1 MTEAQL
7 QRVVAKVLDASG
19 LLWYHG
25 PNEGK
30 RNPRTGAALKAAGM
44 KAGFP
49 DVVVFEPYA
58 VTVEVP
64 LMKSRGFSID
74 SLLKGAS
81 TVTESRVCC
90 GLAIELKVGRNKPTA
105 SQLQWDNDLRVRGW
119 RVEVCYTLDEVLDVL
134 RECYPH
140 KFQQ

>member
-7 QRVVAKVLDASG
+7 QRAVAKVLDASC

-49 DVVVFEPYA
+49 DVMIFDYPMKGPVFA
-58 VTVEVP
+58 
-64 LMKSRGFSID
+64 K
-74 SLLKGAS
+74 
-81 TVTESRVCC
+81 

-105 SQLQWDNDLRVRGW
+105 SQLQWHNDLRVRGW

-140 KFQQ
+140 KFPK

>member
-1 MTEAQL
+1 MTEAQF
-7 QRVVAKVLDASG
+7 QRAVAKLLDASG

-49 DVVVFEPYA
+49 DCVIFDPPQYDACAE
-58 VTVEVP
+58 
-64 LMKSRGFSID
+64 
-74 SLLKGAS
+74 LLKGFKGKP
-81 TVTESRVCC
+81 R

-105 SQLQWDNDLRVRGW
+105 AQLEWHDKLRARGW
-119 RVEVCYTLDEVLDVL
+119 RVEVCRTMDDVMDLL
-134 RECYPH
+134 RECYPMR
-140 KFQQ
+140 FA

>member
-7 QRVVAKVLDASG
+7 QRAVAKVLDASG

-49 DVVVFEPYA
+49 DVVVFDLVEPNDGY
-58 VTVEVP
+58 VEY
-64 LMKSRGFSID
+64 S
-74 SLLKGAS
+74 
-81 TVTESRVCC
+81 

-105 SQLQWDNDLRVRGW
+105 SQIDWHNDLRDRGW

-140 KFQQ
+140 KFPQ

>member
-7 QRVVAKVLDASG
+7 QRAVAKVLDASG

-49 DVVVFEPYA
+49 DVVVFDRPCLDVGTGPEW
-58 VTVEVP
+58 
-64 LMKSRGFSID
+64 L
-74 SLLKGAS
+74 
-81 TVTESRVCC
+81 
-90 GLAIELKVGRNKPTA
+90 GLAIELKVGKNKSTA
-105 SQLQWDNDLRVRGW
+105 SQAQWHNDLRDRGW
-119 RVEVCYTLDEVLDVL
+119 RVEMCYTLDEVLYVL

-140 KFQQ
+140 KFPR